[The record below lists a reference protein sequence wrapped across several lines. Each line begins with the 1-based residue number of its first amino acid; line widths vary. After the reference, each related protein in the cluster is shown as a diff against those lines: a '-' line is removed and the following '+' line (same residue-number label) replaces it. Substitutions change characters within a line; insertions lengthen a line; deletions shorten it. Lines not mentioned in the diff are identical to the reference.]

1 MSRKILIVDDSESV
15 RMIARLA
22 LREQGYDVVEA
33 TNGVE
38 ALKQLEAERVHLVIS
53 DVNMPEMDGITLLKQ
68 IKASAR
74 HKFTPIIMLTTEAG
88 QDKKDEGRAAG
99 AKAWI
104 TKPFQPKVL
113 IDAVAKLMPAPA

>member
-1 MSRKILIVDDSESV
+1 MAKKILIVDDSESV

-33 TNGVE
+33 VNGVE
-38 ALKQLEAERVHLVIS
+38 ALKQLDAERVHLVIS
-53 DVNMPEMDGITLLKQ
+53 DVNMPQMDGITLLKQ
-68 IKASAR
+68 IKQSAK
-74 HKFTPIIMLTTEAG
+74 HKFMPIIMLTTEAG

-104 TKPFQPKVL
+104 TKPFQPNVL
-113 IDAVAKLMPAPA
+113 IDAVSKLMPAGA

>member
-1 MSRKILIVDDSESV
+1 MAKKILIVDDSESV

-33 TNGVE
+33 ANGVE
-38 ALKQLEAERVHLVIS
+38 ALKQLDADRVHLVIS
-53 DVNMPEMDGITLLKQ
+53 DVNMPQMDGITLLKQ
-68 IKASAR
+68 IKQSAK
-74 HKFTPIIMLTTEAG
+74 HKFMPIIMLTTEAG

-104 TKPFQPKVL
+104 TKPFQPTVL
-113 IDAVAKLMPAPA
+113 IDAVSKLMPAGA

>member
-1 MSRKILIVDDSESV
+1 MARKILIVDDSESV
-15 RMIARLA
+15 RMIARIA

-33 TNGVE
+33 NNGVE
-38 ALKQLEAERVHLVIS
+38 ALKQLDAERVNLVIS

-74 HKFTPIIMLTTEAG
+74 HKFMPIIMLTTEAG

-104 TKPFQPKVL
+104 TKPFQPDVL
-113 IDAVAKLMPAPA
+113 IAAVSKLMPASA

>member
-1 MSRKILIVDDSESV
+1 MAKKILIVDDSESV
-15 RMIARLA
+15 RMIARIA

-33 TNGVE
+33 NNGVE
-38 ALKQLEAERVHLVIS
+38 ALKQLDAERVNLVIS

-74 HKFTPIIMLTTEAG
+74 HKFMPIIMLTTEAG

-104 TKPFQPKVL
+104 TKPFQPDVL
-113 IDAVAKLMPAPA
+113 IAAVSKLMPASA